1 MEKDKTSGSKRE
13 AQFLITEA
21 AICCP
26 MVRVKSTRPY
36 QPKEVAHVRSK
47 EPSKQRKEVSSPDLK
62 LMNSDVDRK
71 GLCT

>member
-1 MEKDKTSGSKRE
+1 MEKDNTSGSKRE

-36 QPKEVAHVRSK
+36 QPKEVAHRAIKGTKQATERS
-47 EPSKQRKEVSSPDLK
+47 EFPRSQADEQ
-62 LMNSDVDRK
+62 
-71 GLCT
+71 